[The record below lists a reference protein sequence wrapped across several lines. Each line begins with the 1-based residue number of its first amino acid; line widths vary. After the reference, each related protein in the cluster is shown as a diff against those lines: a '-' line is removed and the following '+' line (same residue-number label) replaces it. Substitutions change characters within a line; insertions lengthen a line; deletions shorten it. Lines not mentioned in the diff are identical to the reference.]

1 VTLCSGLRISSLPSL
16 GTIDLLARHDGE
28 HPHWAMEFHFHR
40 ITGVFLG
47 MATILIIDDEE
58 IIRVLLR
65 SALEAAG
72 YEITEDANGRQGL
85 KLYRHGRLVITDIV
99 MPELN
104 GLDMPLELAYEFLD
118 TKVIALSGARGEKNI
133 LDVAKLLGARQ
144 TFQKPFSMPHLLGA
158 VRYELEH

>member
-1 VTLCSGLRISSLPSL
+1 
-16 GTIDLLARHDGE
+16 
-28 HPHWAMEFHFHR
+28 
-40 ITGVFLG
+40 

-65 SALEAAG
+65 SALEAEG
-72 YEITEDANGRQGL
+72 YEVTEAANGRKGL
-85 KLYRHGRLVITDIV
+85 ELYRQRPTNLVITDIV

-104 GLDMPLELAYEFLD
+104 GLDMLLELTREFLHA
-118 TKVIALSGARGEKNI
+118 KVIAISGAEEEKNV

-144 TFQKPFSMPHLLGA
+144 TFRKPFSIPHLLGA

>member
-1 VTLCSGLRISSLPSL
+1 
-16 GTIDLLARHDGE
+16 
-28 HPHWAMEFHFHR
+28 
-40 ITGVFLG
+40 

-65 SALEAAG
+65 SALEAEG
-72 YEITEDANGRQGL
+72 YEVTEAANGREGL
-85 KLYRHGRLVITDIV
+85 ELYRQRPTNLVITDIV

-104 GLDMPLELAYEFLD
+104 GLDMLLELTREFLHA
-118 TKVIALSGARGEKNI
+118 KVIAISGAGEEKNV

-144 TFQKPFSMPHLLGA
+144 TFQKPFSIPHLLDA